1 MTSEPPSKPRR
12 VIGPEGLPLTLDDL
26 PPADTKRWIA
36 WRKAEVVAAVRGGL
50 ISRREACDRYRMS
63 PEELL
68 AWERFIGRH
77 GLLGLRAT
85 WLQEYR
91 RRDVGDRERDI

>member
-1 MTSEPPSKPRR
+1 MTLESPSRPRR
-12 VIGPEGLPLTLDDL
+12 VIGPEGRPLTRDDL

-50 ISRREACDRYRMS
+50 ISRRDACDRYRLS
-63 PEELL
+63 PEELR
-68 AWERFIGRH
+68 AWERVIGRH

-91 RRDVGDRERDI
+91 PRQVGDRERDI

>member
-1 MTSEPPSKPRR
+1 MTTESPSRPRR

-26 PPADTKRWIA
+26 PPADTKRWTA
-36 WRKAEVVAAVRGGL
+36 RRKAEVIAAVRGGL
-50 ISRREACDRYRMS
+50 VSQDDACDRYRMS
-63 PEELL
+63 LEELL
-68 AWERFIGRH
+68 AWERFAGRH
-77 GLLGLRAT
+77 GLHGLRTT